1 MSDLLIR
8 NLPDTVIAAIDAK
21 AARLGISRTEYLRRR
36 LTAEAT
42 SEAPVSGDDLRSF
55 SDSFA
60 DLADPVIM
68 GNAWS

>member
-42 SEAPVSGDDLRSF
+42 AEAAISGDDLRAF

-68 GNAWS
+68 DDAWS